1 MRSFYYDVISMLLY
15 YLNIQYYN
23 DKKLC
28 MLIYSLFNKSS
39 TILSLGDIRVEISE
53 LFNISL

>member
-1 MRSFYYDVISMLLY
+1 MLLY